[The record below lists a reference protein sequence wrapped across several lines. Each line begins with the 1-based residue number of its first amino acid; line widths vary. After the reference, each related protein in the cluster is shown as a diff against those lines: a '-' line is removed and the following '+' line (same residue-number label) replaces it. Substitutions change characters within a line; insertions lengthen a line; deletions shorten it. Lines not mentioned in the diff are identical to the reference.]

1 MVASRQPGLFAP
13 DVLHGAIAPEAHGVF
28 APEAHG
34 VFAPGPSTHEALAA
48 ESIGRRQF
56 LKWLGNK
63 QRMAKAICGHF
74 PRDFGRYFEPFVGS
88 GAVLG
93 TLVPQRGVAGDA
105 LPPLIALWQWLQ
117 NDPDSLVSAYAERHA
132 QLVGPDRVEAYLAIR
147 ARYNAAPNP
156 ADLLALARSCYGGVI
171 RFDLRGQMN
180 TPCGVHVPIPPH
192 DFAARCALWRPRV
205 AGTRFVQADFAELL
219 SDAQPGDLVYCDP
232 PYADAQRTLYGAQAF
247 GLDRLWQTVDQ
258 LRGRGVR
265 VALSIDGS
273 KRSGRHDCGVVV
285 PDGLFAREV
294 QVVVGNSMLRR
305 FQRSGQTME
314 GEQVADRLL
323 LTW

>member
-1 MVASRQPGLFAP
+1 MAATRQPWLFEPALLPAQIGTDKQETPAEGQAP
-13 DVLHGAIAPEAHGVF
+13 TDAG
-28 APEAHG
+28 
-34 VFAPGPSTHEALAA
+34 LAA
-48 ESIGRRQF
+48 QPIGRKQF

-63 QRMAKAICGHF
+63 QRMAAAICSHF
-74 PRDFGRYFEPFVGS
+74 PHNFGRYFEPFVGS

-93 TLVPQRGVAGDA
+93 TLVPRRAVAGDV
-105 LPPLIALWQWLQ
+105 LPPLVALWQWLQ
-117 NDPDSLVSAYAERHA
+117 DDPASLVGAYAERHA
-132 QLVGPDRVEAYLAIR
+132 LLTGPDKVASYLAIR

-180 TPCGVHVPIPPH
+180 TPCGVHIPIPPT
-192 DFAARCALWRPRV
+192 DFAERCGIWRPRI
-205 AGTRFVQADFAELL
+205 AGSRFVLADFAELL
-219 SDAQPGDLVYCDP
+219 ADAKPGDLVYCDP

-247 GLDRLWQTVDQ
+247 TLQRLWQTVEQ
-258 LRGRGVR
+258 LQRRGVR

-273 KRSGRHDCGVVV
+273 KRSGRHDCGVQV

-305 FQRSGQTME
+305 FQRGGQTME
-314 GEQVADRLL
+314 GELVADRLL